1 MPYAVGTKWRMS
13 HLSHGVKQ
21 FSLSPRVGD
30 KLIAT
35 GKWGFTL
42 LEGIFSL
49 FPPSVVLLF
58 DVMGCIFLCNEASH
72 FCPT

>member
-1 MPYAVGTKWRMS
+1 MLWAQDGACCI
-13 HLSHGVKQ
+13 
-21 FSLSPRVGD
+21 SLMVLNNILQSPRVGD

-58 DVMGCIFLCNEASH
+58 DVTGRIFLCNEASH